1 MVDIF
6 QQSPNGHHDHDY
18 DHGFRSAGDDRDHD
32 YGYDYV
38 HQSGNDERGHANDH
52 DHDHVLLVPKYSESL
67 PEYISTI
74 LVLRTYHDIGAQLV
88 PYPDRLCPLRP
99 LHWLWRTCRSASL
112 SSASQNFRLKL
123 SHRLSRIVSSSIRYL
138 QVAFYLLVG
147 EYVDPFVVCYLPK
160 AYERWRKQIR
170 PSHVNFSS
178 KSITFTD

>member
-160 AYERWRKQIR
+160 AYERWKKQIR
-170 PSHVNFSS
+170 PSHVNFS
-178 KSITFTD
+178 KKIITFTD